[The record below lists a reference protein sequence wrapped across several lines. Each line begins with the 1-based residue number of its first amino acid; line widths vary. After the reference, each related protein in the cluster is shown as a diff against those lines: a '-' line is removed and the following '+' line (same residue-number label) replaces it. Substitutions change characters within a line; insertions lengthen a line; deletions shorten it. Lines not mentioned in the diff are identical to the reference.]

1 MKKNRS
7 TEGVQYRYVPRPEEL
22 RRLTVFG
29 TNEVIQVKCTKCGE
43 SKNLTEFY
51 WVRGVR
57 KSWCT
62 VCHNKDTKKRSKEV
76 GYRRVSYKLK
86 KEIERQQEVN
96 DSTLRREETNTLER
110 FFA

>member
-1 MKKNRS
+1 MKRNCD
-7 TEGVQYRYVPRPEEL
+7 TQGAQYRYVPRPEEL
-22 RRLTVFG
+22 RRFTVFG
-29 TNEVIQVKCTKCGE
+29 THEVIQAKCPKCEE

-62 VCHNKDTKKRSKEV
+62 VCHNKDTTKRSKEV
-76 GYRRVSYKLK
+76 GYRKSSYKQRRQAERK
-86 KEIERQQEVN
+86 QENFRKEDRQ
-96 DSTLRREETNTLER
+96 ETNTLEE